1 MTSIATLQLE
11 LDQLAAKR
19 ADIINQEREA
29 ITNSILPFF
38 SDFSPEVEIEFE
50 RGSVYFRMDH
60 PNYNYKKELFNL
72 YLRESWRVNEDGM
85 KFTGI
90 DLSYYT
96 TSTKGIDT
104 WELLRLQL
112 LGKVAEIVH
121 AHHDR
126 ILDRINNDSL
136 RFKDEMNEVYRE
148 IQEVQSTIGELK
160 TIEHN
165 KIKEELKKDLLSGKI
180 LEFDRHIGIKLKFN
194 HTADLTDIKLT
205 NISKS
210 GKTADVIYTYSG
222 GYKSSEYN
230 VNVENIVYQ
239 IFHHRGYL
247 IQEVAS

>member
-1 MTSIATLQLE
+1 MTSIATLELE

-19 ADIINQEREA
+19 SDIINQEREA

-72 YLRESWRVNEDGM
+72 YLREGWRLDEDGM

-112 LGKVAEIVH
+112 LVKVAEIVH
-121 AHHDR
+121 AFHDR

-148 IQEVQSTIGELK
+148 IQEIQSTIGELR
-160 TIEHN
+160 TIEYT
-165 KIKEELKKDLLSGKI
+165 KIKEELKKALLSGKA
-180 LEFDRHIGIKLKFN
+180 LEFGKQVDVKLKFN
-194 HTADLTDIKLT
+194 HTARVT
-205 NISKS
+205 NIQLINVSKS
-210 GKTADVIYTYSG
+210 GKTADVVYTYAG
-222 GYKSSEYN
+222 EHKGSEYN

-239 IFHHRGYL
+239 IFYKRESL